1 MGSMGECN
9 RSCHEFSLA
18 LGVLLGRND
27 AKSRITD
34 AGESAIRLHHGGHQD
49 RERENAMQTVVITG
63 ANRGIGLELVR
74 QFKQRG
80 DEVVAVC
87 RRSSDDLTQVGVEVA
102 DRTDVT
108 DAEAVARLAER
119 FEGRSIDVLIN
130 CAGILS
136 DESLEDLD
144 FDRIRRQFEV
154 NSLGP
159 LRVTAALRENLAK
172 GSKVAIITSRMG
184 SIEDNTSG
192 GRYGY
197 RMSKAAVN
205 MAGRSLAK
213 DLENDG
219 VSLAILH
226 PGFVRTD
233 MTGHQG
239 LVDPP
244 ESAAGIIARIDELTL
259 ETSGT
264 FQHMNGEQL
273 PW

>member
-1 MGSMGECN
+1 M
-9 RSCHEFSLA
+9 A
-18 LGVLLGRND
+18 
-27 AKSRITD
+27 
-34 AGESAIRLHHGGHQD
+34 
-49 RERENAMQTVVITG
+49 TVVITG
-63 ANRGIGLELVR
+63 ANRGIGLELAR
-74 QFKQRG
+74 QYKERG
-80 DEVVAVC
+80 DEVIAVC
-87 RRSSDDLTQVGVEVA
+87 RRSSEGLGKLEVEVA
-102 DRTDVT
+102 EGVDVS
-108 DAEAVARLAER
+108 DAEAVERLVKNLA
-119 FEGRSIDVLIN
+119 GRSIDVLIN

-144 FDRIRRQFEV
+144 FDRIRQQFEV
-154 NSLGP
+154 NSIGP
-159 LRVTAALRENLAK
+159 LRLTAALRPNFGR

-184 SIEDNTSG
+184 SIDDNTSG

-213 DLENDG
+213 DLESDG
-219 VSLAILH
+219 VSVAILH

-244 ESAAGIIARIDELTL
+244 ESAAGLIARIDELTL

-264 FQHMNGEQL
+264 FWHMSGEKI